1 MSKRSLEQLLYGSL
15 YQRVNVKIGSKQ
27 GSSFFY
33 CGKGCEAVAALEK
46 TITQSMRK
54 QMNKAKK
61 NSETRLANLDEL
73 YEERFTKTLQER
85 KIKNPDL
92 YYQNLMAT
100 KERERVSLPKK
111 IADYDYCIR
120 THLLDRPV
128 LEIVDGISP
137 DEKPCKI
144 IYIKGRE
151 RGAYWTIEEYN
162 KKHRKASNN
171 E

>member
-33 CGKGCEAVAALEK
+33 CGKGCEAIAALEK
-46 TITQSMRK
+46 SITVSMRK
-54 QMNKAKK
+54 QMRKMKDNAEK
-61 NSETRLANLDEL
+61 RLANLDEI
-73 YEERFTKTLQER
+73 YEERFTKALQEK
-85 KIKNPDL
+85 KIKDPNT

-100 KERERVSLPKK
+100 KERERISLPKK
-111 IADYDYCIR
+111 IKEYDYCII

-137 DEKPCKI
+137 DEIPCKI
-144 IYIKGRE
+144 IYVKGRE
-151 RGAYWTIEEYN
+151 RGAYWTIKEYA
-162 KKHRKASNN
+162 KKHRK
-171 E
+171 EML